1 MALLSAWVWSRK
13 PLGGLNQSQ
22 LPADLRRMALL
33 KRATAPDARPS
44 GFTLIEL
51 LIVVAIL
58 GIMAA
63 VVVPQY
69 SSASGE
75 ANDASLR
82 ADLHAI
88 RQQIEYYRV
97 ENRTDPRLKAKQWDD
112 LVLNNYLF
120 SVPRNPINGS
130 SLIDNNPGAGVGW
143 VWRNSGTGF
152 KQLYAT
158 DETFLSLY
166 PE

>member
-1 MALLSAWVWSRK
+1 
-13 PLGGLNQSQ
+13 
-22 LPADLRRMALL
+22 MALL
-33 KRATAPDARPS
+33 KRATAPDTPPS

-58 GIMAA
+58 AIVAA
-63 VVVPQY
+63 VVVPRY

-75 ANDASLR
+75 ANDVSLR

-112 LVLNNYLF
+112 LVLNNYLV
-120 SVPRNPINGS
+120 SVPRNPLNGS
-130 SLIDNNPGAGVGW
+130 SLIGTNPGAGVGW
-143 VWRNSGTGF
+143 VWRNSAAGI

>member
-1 MALLSAWVWSRK
+1 M
-13 PLGGLNQSQ
+13 
-22 LPADLRRMALL
+22 
-33 KRATAPDARPS
+33 
-44 GFTLIEL
+44 IEL

-58 GIMAA
+58 GIVAA
-63 VVVPQY
+63 VVVPRY

-75 ANDASLR
+75 ANDVSLR
-82 ADLHAI
+82 ADLHSI

-112 LVLNNYLF
+112 LVLNNYLV
-120 SVPRNPINGS
+120 SVPRNPLNGS

-166 PE
+166 SE

>member
-1 MALLSAWVWSRK
+1 
-13 PLGGLNQSQ
+13 
-22 LPADLRRMALL
+22 MALL
-33 KRATAPDARPS
+33 KRAPADAPPS

-58 GIMAA
+58 GIVAA
-63 VVVPQY
+63 VVVPRY

-75 ANDASLR
+75 ANDVSLR
-82 ADLHAI
+82 SDLLTI

-112 LVLNNYLF
+112 LVLKNYLV
-120 SVPRNPINGS
+120 SVPRNPLNGS

-143 VWRNSGTGF
+143 VWRNSGTGV

-158 DETFLSLY
+158 DETFLSLF

>member
-1 MALLSAWVWSRK
+1 M
-13 PLGGLNQSQ
+13 
-22 LPADLRRMALL
+22 
-33 KRATAPDARPS
+33 
-44 GFTLIEL
+44 IEL

-58 GIMAA
+58 GIVAA
-63 VVVPQY
+63 VVVPRY

-120 SVPRNPINGS
+120 SVPRNPLNGS

-143 VWRNSGTGF
+143 VWRNSGTGV

-166 PE
+166 SE